1 MDTFI
6 KSPLAWLGMA
16 AVAVACQGTLPPT
29 EPHVSPDGS
38 PSMTTNDA
46 ATAGPRAN
54 EGLASPPDTLPGPGA
69 PINAKE
75 PVAAGGTAP
84 IAPTP
89 HPSPGGG
96 VGGIGM
102 GGRGMG
108 GSGAAG
114 GGIH

>member
-6 KSPLAWLGMA
+6 KSPLAWLGLA
-16 AVAVACQGTLPPT
+16 AVALACQGTLPPT

-38 PSMTTNDA
+38 PSMSTKDA
-46 ATAGPRAN
+46 PAAGPLAD

-75 PVAAGGTAP
+75 PAAGGSAP
-84 IAPTP
+84 IVPTP

-108 GSGAAG
+108 GSSAG
-114 GGIH
+114 GTGVR